1 MSKKSFLK
9 GTLILTLAGLCTRFI
24 GFFYRIFLSH
34 AIGAQGMGLYQLVI
48 PVQMTAMAVA
58 ASGIHTAISRL
69 CAAKAALENQKRTLD
84 IFLVGTFLS
93 LGLSLLLAWLSW
105 RHADFL
111 AVQILKE
118 PRTASLIRLLSLTFP
133 LNAVHTC
140 VNSYYFSRKQTE
152 IPSAIQLLE
161 QGVRVGGCYLVY
173 RIFVFEGRALT
184 PVIAVAGTL
193 AGEAAACLAS
203 LFAIG
208 LLFRKVQ
215 YTCREL
221 ARPGQIARSIGKMA
235 APLSLNR
242 LLLNLLSSMEVILIP
257 QMLLRF
263 GLSSEEALSIYGIFT
278 GMALPLILFPSALTN
293 SAAVM
298 LMPSVAQ
305 LQALGNQKRIRR
317 ILSQACRWCLA
328 LGLACTLGF
337 LLFGEAFGSL
347 LFKNAAAGAYIR
359 ALAFLCPFLYLN
371 TTLTS
376 VLNGMG
382 KAGACLAHNLTCVL
396 LRIWFVVML
405 IPHLGIRAY
414 FYGLLCSQILL
425 AALQIATLAF
435 LLSLKEPKQL

>member
-9 GTLILTLAGLCTRFI
+9 GTLILTLAGLGTRLI

-34 AIGAQGMGLYQLVI
+34 AIGAQGMGLYQLVM
-48 PVQMTAMAVA
+48 PLQMIAMAVA

-69 CAAKAALENQKRTLD
+69 CAAKAALGSQKRTLD
-84 IFLVGTFLS
+84 IFLIGTL
-93 LGLSLLLAWLSW
+93 LSLLLSVLLTFLTW
-105 RHADFL
+105 RYADFL
-111 AVQILKE
+111 AAQILKE
-118 PRTASLIRLLSLTFP
+118 PRTSSLIRLLSLTFP

-161 QGVRVGGCYLVY
+161 QGVRVGSCYLIY

-193 AGEAAACLAS
+193 AGETAACLAS
-203 LFAIG
+203 LFAVGI
-208 LLFRKVQ
+208 LFHKAQ
-215 YTCREL
+215 YTCKEL
-221 ARPGQIARSIGKMA
+221 AHPGHIARYIGKMA

-242 LLLNLLSSMEVILIP
+242 LLLNLLSSIEVILIP

-263 GLSSEEALSIYGIFT
+263 GLSSEEALSVYGIFT
-278 GMALPLILFPSALTN
+278 GMALPLILFPSTLTN
-293 SAAVM
+293 SASVM

-305 LQALGNQKRIRR
+305 FQALGYQKRIRY
-317 ILSQACRWCLA
+317 IISQACRWCLA
-328 LGLACTLGF
+328 LGAACTLGF
-337 LLFGEAFGSL
+337 LLFGETLGTV
-347 LFKNAAAGAYIR
+347 LFKNPTAGTYIR
-359 ALAFLCPFLYLN
+359 ALAFICPFLYLN

-382 KAGACLAHNLTCVL
+382 KAGTCLAHNLACVL
-396 LRIWFVVML
+396 LRIWFVITW
-405 IPHLGIRAY
+405 IPVFGIRGY

-425 AALQIATLAF
+425 VLLQIAALMF
-435 LLSLKEPKQL
+435 LLPKERTERV